1 MTRRRT
7 RPEYKASSDIFIAF
21 ALVLGAIM
29 VAVITGAAVESHKST
44 PVVTNSSECK
54 G

>member
-7 RPEYKASSDIFIAF
+7 RPEYKASSDLFAAF
-21 ALVLGAIM
+21 ALVFAAVMAAI
-29 VAVITGAAVESHKST
+29 ITGAAVDSHKST
-44 PVVTNSSECK
+44 PTVTNSSECK